1 MTEEN
6 DTMQYNVAPDEIQKL
21 ERSLESIQRLHA
33 QAIREIQQSDLAK
46 LRDKEGKQA
55 YQEKRQAITDAHA
68 LASEKLQQQ
77 IQETKAE
84 MRKNLALALK
94 DGGKTDFERQ
104 EWAEAVRKVES
115 ADTVQKQEELIHFAV
130 RWGDSA
136 LARAFVWKFGGQE
149 KYKAAHEV
157 LSQCDDRVKKL
168 YEFEKKHG
176 SYAYNRGSRE
186 PWVGWVSVPRGVL
199 PDVPG
204 RDPALQPEAQRMA
217 RIAGMQERK
226 KNWEA

>member
-1 MTEEN
+1 MT

-21 ERSLESIQRLHA
+21 ERSLETVQKLHA

-46 LRDKEGKQA
+46 LRDKEGRQA
-55 YQEKRQAITDAHA
+55 YQEKRQAITDAHS

-84 MRKNLALALK
+84 MRKNLALALR
-94 DGGKTDFERQ
+94 DEGKTDFERQ

-157 LSQCDDRVKKL
+157 LSQCDDRVAKL
-168 YEFEKKHG
+168 FAFEKKHG
-176 SYAYNRGSRE
+176 SYKQGSRD

-204 RDPALQPEAQRMA
+204 RAPELQPEAQRMA
-217 RIAGMQERK
+217 RIAGMQERR
-226 KNWEA
+226 KNWKA